1 MPRFAACGPV
11 FGQVR
16 SPFFVEYF
24 FLVQFAYPQG
34 VWLPVQTDVL
44 SRLRSTSS
52 LAIVFGTSSF
62 FLHVPPGREVPR
74 RPDVFPG
81 RAHVRDGGLPC
92 EGHRVYCV
100 LGSRSHLVFNFAYSG
115 GGLSGFDVVSHFGG
129 CGFLAGR
136 AIDEIDDH
144 QHTDRTTLPTCMLFP
159 VQEMGGASSRSSAKL
174 WIVEVSWV
182 PRGSPWW

>member
-34 VWLPVQTDVL
+34 DGFRCRRMCFPVCV
-44 SRLRSTSS
+44 RLRLWPSC
-52 LAIVFGTSSF
+52 LVRPLFC
-62 FLHVPPGREVPR
+62 LHVPPGREVPG

-115 GGLSGFDVVSHFGG
+115 GGSSGFDVVSHFGG
-129 CGFLAGR
+129 CGFPAGR
-136 AIDEIDDH
+136 AIDEMTIIS
-144 QHTDRTTLPTCMLFP
+144 TLIEPPFRLACCF
-159 VQEMGGASSRSSAKL
+159 
-174 WIVEVSWV
+174 
-182 PRGSPWW
+182 